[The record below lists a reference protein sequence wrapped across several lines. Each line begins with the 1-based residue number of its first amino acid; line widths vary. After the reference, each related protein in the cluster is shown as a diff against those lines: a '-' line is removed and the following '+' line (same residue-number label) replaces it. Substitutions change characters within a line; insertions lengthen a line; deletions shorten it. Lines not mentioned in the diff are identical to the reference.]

1 MLSPIKKHCPWLTT
15 ALAYVKCTMSQMSS
29 PMTSPSTRPNCLTL
43 PIRIARPPVQE
54 WWARCQLIQE
64 ADAKTFEEWEHWY
77 LERHPNAIENAKSK
91 VKAHIEKLRAAID
104 KIDEAMIEQWLE
116 DLILVKTAEGLLIQR
131 AILKHLSGRFDLPYK
146 MASSE
151 DESKG
156 IDGYVGETPVSI
168 KPESYKQKTSV
179 RHEDIDAPLIFYKK
193 TQKYVHV
200 KYEESL
206 FA

>member
-1 MLSPIKKHCPWLTT
+1 MAHDRFHVRQIYDVSDIEPYDFPKYTT
-15 ALAYVKCTMSQMSS
+15 QLLNLANQNSQATRPRVVGQMSE
-29 PMTSPSTRPNCLTL
+29 L
-43 PIRIARPPVQE
+43 V
-54 WWARCQLIQE
+54 QE
-64 ADAKTFEEWEHWY
+64 ADAKTFEEWRHWY
-77 LERHPNAIENAKSK
+77 LERHPNAIDNAKSK

-104 KIDEAMIEQWLE
+104 KIDEAMIEEWLE

-131 AILKHLSGRFDLPYK
+131 AILEHLSERFDLPYR

-156 IDGYVGETPVSI
+156 IDGHVGETAVSI

-193 TQKYVHV
+193 TQKYIHV
-200 KYEESL
+200 EYEESL
-206 FA
+206 FV